1 MPRRA
6 MEINEGS
13 GTDSASL
20 DDDNSEPLVEHLAPD
35 DAEPMDSELPH
46 PARAPR
52 HTPNVAI
59 CLPHVSTALL
69 R

>member
-1 MPRRA
+1 MPLRA

-35 DAEPMDSELPH
+35 DAEPMDSELPTPH
-46 PARAPR
+46 VQPL
-52 HTPNVAI
+52 HTRNVAI